1 MEVDLLWLENKDKVQ
16 NKEWP
21 DREDHTL
28 QGWRPSQLCI
38 TSSGDLLVT
47 MYSDDIDQTQS
58 KVVRYSSSTVK
69 QTIQFDDKGQPLYSG
84 NGIIKHISENR
95 NLGICV
101 ADLRAGAVVVDNQTG
116 KLRLKYRIYQEQ
128 TIWT

>member
-28 QGWRPSQLCI
+28 QGWRPSQLCV

-47 MYSDDIDQTQS
+47 MHSDDIDQTQS

-84 NGIIKHISENR
+84 NGIIKRISENR
-95 NLGICV
+95 NLSICV
-101 ADLRAGAVVVDNQTG
+101 ADFRAGAVVVVNQTG